1 MSPILVCTDG
11 QTHAK
16 SALRHAAWAAERLG
30 VGIEVLHVLDHHR
43 ERAAGL
49 DLTGAIGIDASAQVT
64 EALTQLE
71 ETEGRQQRVKGK
83 AILDE
88 ARQLLEGF
96 GVTNAVYSQRHGS
109 LVETVE
115 EIGSRYEL
123 VVLGE
128 RGESGN
134 SLRGNIGSQVEQVI
148 RSTIRPVLLVERKFR
163 PIERFL
169 LAYDGGPSVT
179 RAMDFLVGHGLLT
192 GCACHLVGAGRID
205 DDAKWFL
212 GEAAARMAAAG
223 YQVTHEAISG
233 RPEEVLPAAI
243 ERTDSQLVVM
253 GAYGHSPIRRLLLG
267 STTTIMIRSSR
278 VPLLLFR

>member
-11 QTHAK
+11 RNYAP
-16 SALRHAAWAAERLG
+16 SALQHAAWAAGRLG

-43 ERAAGL
+43 ERASGL

-64 EALTQLE
+64 DALTQLE
-71 ETEGRQQRVKGK
+71 EAEGREQRLKGK
-83 AILDE
+83 AILEE
-88 ARQLLEGF
+88 ARRQLEGL
-96 GVTNAVYSQRHGS
+96 GVTDAVLIQRHGS

-134 SLRGNIGSQVEQVI
+134 TSRVNIGSQVERVI
-148 RSTIRPVLLVERKFR
+148 RSTIRPVLLVEREFR

-179 RAMDFLVGHGLLT
+179 RAMDFLVGHGLLS
-192 GCACHLVGAGRID
+192 GCACHLVRAGRID
-205 DDAKWFL
+205 DDAKWYL

-223 YQVTHEAISG
+223 YRVTHEAIG
-233 RPEEVLPAAI
+233 GAPEDVLPAAI
-243 ERTDSQLVVM
+243 ERMDSQLVVM

-267 STTTIMIRSSR
+267 STTTIMIRSSQ